1 MRNNVKK
8 LSVRVTED
16 EYQHL
21 KALSAASG
29 LKIEPT
35 IRKLILGA
43 ELRPRPPDAYADLLR
58 ELSATASSS
67 ISGRQINRGTANR
80 IAPEKSTKPTAP
92 TPPGKQRPTPFAA

>member
-16 EYQHL
+16 EYRHL
-21 KALSAASG
+21 KSLSEASG

-35 IRKLILGA
+35 IRKLIMGV

-58 ELSATASSS
+58 ELSAIENNINQIAHWANTKRGISNGS
-67 ISGRQINRGTANR
+67 IKEAADLVRQAVHLLRER
-80 IAPEKSTKPTAP
+80 L
-92 TPPGKQRPTPFAA
+92 